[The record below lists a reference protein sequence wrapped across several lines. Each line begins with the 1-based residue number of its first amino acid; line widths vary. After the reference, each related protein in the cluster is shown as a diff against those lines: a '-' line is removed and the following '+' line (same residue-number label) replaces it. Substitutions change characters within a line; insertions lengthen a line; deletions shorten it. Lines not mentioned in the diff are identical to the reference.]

1 MPALLNMMSTPPQES
16 RCLTAASTSDSLD
29 TSHLMVSSR
38 GGSGRIEWTFD
49 SAVARA
55 GSDMSTIRTAAPS
68 RAKRMVVSRPM
79 PLGIEWRRQRQEIR
93 IRIYS
98 TLQYI

>member
-1 MPALLNMMSTPPQES
+1 M
-16 RCLTAASTSDSLD
+16 ASTSDSLD

-38 GGSGRIEWTFD
+38 GGSGRMVWTFA

-55 GSDMSTIRTAAPS
+55 GSDMSAMRTAAPS

-79 PLGIEWRRQRQEIR
+79 PLGRNRGINVG
-93 IRIYS
+93 
-98 TLQYI
+98 

>member
-38 GGSGRIEWTFD
+38 GGSGRMEWTFD
-49 SAVARA
+49 SATARA
-55 GSDMSTIRTAAPS
+55 GSEMSAIRTAAPS

-79 PLGIEWRRQRQEIR
+79 PLEMRRRCQRQGDAIQAH
-93 IRIYS
+93 
-98 TLQYI
+98 LA

>member
-1 MPALLNMMSTPPQES
+1 M
-16 RCLTAASTSDSLD
+16 ASTSGSLD

-49 SAVARA
+49 TAAARA
-55 GSDMSTIRTAAPS
+55 GSDMSAIRTAAPS

-79 PLGIEWRRQRQEIR
+79 PLARNGSVNVGESKCR
-93 IRIYS
+93 S
-98 TLQYI
+98 SG